1 MALFDLLSSSR
12 ALAQT
17 ACFFASFECVADSV
31 SSLVT
36 KFYQGGETFACID
49 NPSIKIKS
57 SQINDNSCDCPDGS
71 DEPGTAACSHLDS
84 LSPEQ
89 PLPGSVTGSTKT
101 ANALPGFWCVN
112 EGHIGSYIPFS
123 YVNDGICDY
132 DLCCDGSEEFS
143 NVGGVKCEN
152 RCAAIGKEYRQAE
165 EKKKQSKER
174 SAKKRRT
181 MVKEAKELRRRV
193 DAQIV
198 SLTEEIKNLEA
209 KKDEFQR
216 KLEEVEASERGKVVK
231 TEGEGGKLGILLGL
245 AKSRVRELRDAL
257 DKVLDQRDDAQDKVE
272 ELENILR
279 KFGEEYNP
287 NFNDEGVKAAVKSW
301 EDYSAKVAGERKSDL
316 DDNEVVE
323 LLKEDSESSGINW
336 KEFEEDDTLE
346 PDARMSYS
354 PDAAW
359 APH

>member
-1 MALFDLLSSSR
+1 
-12 ALAQT
+12 
-17 ACFFASFECVADSV
+17 
-31 SSLVT
+31 
-36 KFYQGGETFACID
+36 
-49 NPSIKIKS
+49 
-57 SQINDNSCDCPDGS
+57 
-71 DEPGTAACSHLDS
+71 
-84 LSPEQ
+84 
-89 PLPGSVTGSTKT
+89 
-101 ANALPGFWCVN
+101 
-112 EGHIGSYIPFS
+112 
-123 YVNDGICDY
+123 
-132 DLCCDGSEEFS
+132 
-143 NVGGVKCEN
+143 
-152 RCAAIGKEYRQAE
+152 
-165 EKKKQSKER
+165 
-174 SAKKRRT
+174 

-245 AKSRVRELRDAL
+245 AKNRVRELRDAL

-359 APH
+359 TPH

>member
-1 MALFDLLSSSR
+1 MALFDIQFSFR

-17 ACFFASFECVADSV
+17 TCFFASFECIADSV

-36 KFYQGGETFACID
+36 KFYQSGETFACID

-143 NVGGVKCEN
+143 HVGGVKCEN
-152 RCAAIGKEYRQAE
+152 RCAAIGKEYREAE
-165 EKKKQSKER
+165 EKKRQSKER

-209 KKDEFQR
+209 KKDELQR

-245 AKSRVRELRDAL
+245 AKNRVRELRDAL

-279 KFGEEYNP
+279 KFSEEYNP

-301 EDYSAKVAGERKSDL
+301 EDYAAKVAGERKSDL

-323 LLKEDSESSGINW
+323 LLKEDGESSGINW
-336 KEFEEDDTLE
+336 TEFEEDDTVE
-346 PDARMSYS
+346 PDARMSYP
-354 PDAAW
+354 PD
-359 APH
+359 